1 MPAAATVLN
10 PDPVRADATAMA
22 VLVVDDDP
30 LIAGM
35 LRLVLE
41 SEGYEVSHAEDGRAA
56 LEALHSGDSP
66 PACMVL
72 DMMMPHLDGYGV
84 LESLAAEGGAA
95 TRVVM
100 LTCCSQEED
109 VRKCLRLGAD
119 EYLTKP
125 VDVDFLLHTVR
136 GLLDMEMDEV
146 RSRRA
151 AVEADEAV
159 LTERVAATLGRHA
172 QFLAG

>member
-1 MPAAATVLN
+1 MTITSLN
-10 PDPVRADATAMA
+10 PDETRADGMPMA

-41 SEGYEVSHAEDGRAA
+41 SEGYEVSHAEDGRVA
-56 LEALHSGDSP
+56 LDAVHKTP

-72 DMMMPHLDGYGV
+72 DMMMPHVDGFGV
-84 LESLAAEGGAA
+84 LEALQAEGGAD
-95 TRVVM
+95 TRIVM

-125 VDVDFLLHTVR
+125 VDVDYLLNTVR
-136 GLLDMEMDEV
+136 DLLAMEMDEV
-146 RSRRA
+146 RARRA
-151 AVEADEAV
+151 AVETDEAA